1 MHNQFANVNRGRP
14 ACLSS
19 PTITSSSLPCITCTT
34 RRSAASAASVRARPA
49 CRRPAFIQGCEPS
62 LFGKKAM
69 RMDSPTV
76 PPHASVSKTHAAFR
90 SGQVRAARG
99 GGRAWACR
107 RGTRRCARLW
117 RACRGVAHM
126 APGCAALSPV
136 PIRRA
141 KCWGAASPFPC
152 PPRAGATCRREWRS
166 DGSGGERSYQMCANN
181 FARQARATAPRG
193 HALRCMCPMTVVV
206 AGAGREWGSE
216 APCVY
221 ARL

>member
-1 MHNQFANVNRGRP
+1 VPGFTHCYIIFSPMHHLYHEEERGQRRQRESQTGV
-14 ACLSS
+14 SS
-19 PTITSSSLPCITCTT
+19 PCFHP
-34 RRSAASAASVRARPA
+34 P
-49 CRRPAFIQGCEPS
+49 GCEPS

-166 DGSGGERSYQMCANN
+166 DGSGGERSYQMCASN